1 MNQQH
6 ILIVDDEPDIRN
18 LISDILAD
26 EGYSVATAAN
36 GEEANKQLT
45 IKQPNL
51 VLLDIWMPDIDGISL
66 MKGWIENKLV
76 TAPIVMMSGHGTVE
90 TAVEATRLGA
100 KDFIE
105 KPLSLAKLLQ
115 TVADVLSQ
123 STQQDLE
130 DSENEIKLNSLEPIG
145 NSDAINRIKKALER
159 IAKTKNHIVIEGE
172 NGTGKYTT
180 ALLIHNK
187 RHGKTQ
193 PCITLDIKTI
203 VDDFEDKVTGVN
215 GCFSRAKSGTLIIN
229 NIDSLP
235 TQQQDK
241 LYSYLKHS
249 HFTVTQQNTVQAIDF
264 QIIAISE
271 FSLATQIQT
280 GDFSAELFQLLAEDR
295 IQLPSLTQRQEDVP
309 ELITYF
315 VNTLP
320 DTEQTPYRKMS
331 FAAQNTLRNHQWNN
345 NIRELKNT
353 VRQLLLNDG
362 EGEISLD
369 EVTQLLTTATQQE
382 PIISHNWYNLPLR
395 EARDA
400 FEKDYLIHQLKAV
413 DGRVGELAKIAGME
427 RTHLY
432 RKMRALDIN
441 PKEIIKS

>member
-1 MNQQH
+1 MSQQH

-36 GEEANKQLT
+36 GEEANKQLAN
-45 IKQPNL
+45 KQPNL
-51 VLLDIWMPDIDGISL
+51 ILLDIWMPDIDGISL
-66 MKGWIENKLV
+66 MKGWIENNLV
-76 TAPIVMMSGHGTVE
+76 SAPIVMMSGHGTVE
-90 TAVEATRLGA
+90 TAVEATRIGA

-123 STQQDLE
+123 SSQQDLVE
-130 DSENEIKLNSLEPIG
+130 SENEIKFNSLEPIG
-145 NSDAINRIKKALER
+145 NSDAIKHIKKALER
-159 IAKTKNHIVIEGE
+159 IARTKNHIIIEGE

-187 RHGKTQ
+187 RHRNNQ

-203 VDDFEDKVTGVN
+203 NDNFEQKVTDSN
-215 GCFSRAKSGTLIIN
+215 GSFARAKSGSLVIN
-229 NIDSLP
+229 NIDSLSS
-235 TQQQDK
+235 QQQDK

-249 HFTVTQQNTVQAIDF
+249 HFTVAKQNTVQTIDF

-271 FSLATQIQT
+271 KALAPQIQA
-280 GDFSAELFQLLAEDR
+280 GDFSTELYQLLSEDR
-295 IQLPSLTQRQEDVP
+295 IQLPSLAQRQEDVP

-331 FAAQNTLRNHQWNN
+331 FAAQNTLRNHQWHN

-353 VRQLLLNDG
+353 VRQLLLNDS

-369 EVTQLLTTATQQE
+369 EVTHLLNQTSKPE
-382 PIISHNWYNLPLR
+382 PTVYHNWYKLPLR